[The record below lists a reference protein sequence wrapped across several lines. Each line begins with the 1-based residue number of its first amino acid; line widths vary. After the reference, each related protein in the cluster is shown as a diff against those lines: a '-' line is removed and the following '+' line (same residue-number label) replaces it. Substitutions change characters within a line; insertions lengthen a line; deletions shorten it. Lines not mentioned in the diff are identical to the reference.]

1 MRDGYKQES
10 RSGQYKLWFDYLILI
25 VVHVSIFPLWMVL
38 WTVIPVLIWLGDKGP
53 IFYRQERA
61 GKNGKPFKILKFR
74 TMVFNADQVGPAWT
88 TQDDPRVTKIGKIL
102 RRTALDELPE
112 ILSVL
117 RRDMSLVGPRA
128 LDVVEQKVFE
138 QQIPEFK
145 KRLEVLPGLTGLA
158 QVYDLSDDA
167 HVKLRHDIEYLY
179 RMSPW
184 LDIKLLLFSLRNTL
198 TARWDSRIAKPK

>member
-1 MRDGYKQES
+1 MRDGHKQKS
-10 RSGQYKLWFDYLILI
+10 RSGEYKLWFDYFILI
-25 VVHVSIFPLWMVL
+25 VVHVSIFPLWIVL
-38 WTVIPVLIWLGDKGP
+38 WIVIPVFIWIGDRGP

-88 TQDDPRVTKIGKIL
+88 TQNDPRVTKIGRIL

-128 LDVVEQKVFE
+128 LDIVEQKVLE
-138 QQIPEFK
+138 QQIPDFK

-167 HVKLRHDIEYLY
+167 HIKLRHDIEYLD